1 MKKPLRLEINNS
13 GAWKVLGRFDT
24 DDEFV
29 ANNVLVAAA
38 QMAQALVA
46 GGNRLTLRVS
56 CADAPHVV
64 LMHWSDQYSG
74 WRDAPGGAA

>member
-1 MKKPLRLEINNS
+1 MKKALRLEINNS

-29 ANNVLVAAA
+29 ANNVLVAAS
-38 QMAQALVA
+38 QLAQALVA

-56 CADAPHVV
+56 SGDGPYVA

-74 WRDAPGGAA
+74 WRNALGGVE

>member
-1 MKKPLRLEINNS
+1 MEKPVRLEINNS
-13 GAWKVLGRFDT
+13 GAWELLGSFDAADDFLFDHVLS
-24 DDEFV
+24 
-29 ANNVLVAAA
+29 AAS
-38 QMAQALVA
+38 QLAQALVA

-74 WRDAPGGAA
+74 WRNAPGGAA